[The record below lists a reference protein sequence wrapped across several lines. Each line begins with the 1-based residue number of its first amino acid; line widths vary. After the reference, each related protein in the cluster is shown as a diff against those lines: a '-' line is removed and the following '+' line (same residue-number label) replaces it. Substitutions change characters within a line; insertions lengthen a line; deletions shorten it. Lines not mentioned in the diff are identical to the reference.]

1 MYIDACCQYQ
11 LSLVHI
17 QSIVF
22 TMLDQCNIIY
32 MRLTSAEDDSGAE
45 CRGRFGRRQ
54 QCRRRL
60 HILVFVL
67 SMPNTGIGMG
77 MSVVIML
84 HIVSCVA
91 QSPARSVIFSHVLP
105 SIPHRHGLNQS
116 RIMKRRWRLR
126 KNERRRK

>member
-1 MYIDACCQYQ
+1 MDMI
-11 LSLVHI
+11 
-17 QSIVF
+17 
-22 TMLDQCNIIY
+22 
-32 MRLTSAEDDSGAE
+32 G
-45 CRGRFGRRQ
+45 
-54 QCRRRL
+54 L

-126 KNERRRK
+126 KMNDVANRDSSLLGSQLPYVVFGWEIQYVQLDAYMS